1 MSAAFKLGGGARR
14 LGFVSRI
21 LLSVVILSFGGAADA
36 ADVYGRVYDTL
47 RDKIYPGARV
57 SIDTQPA
64 RETLSDEEAQ
74 FWFRDVPPGVYLV
87 HISLPQ
93 RDLITGR
100 LLVESRRPAT
110 IANLDISKIDPPEE
124 DDEY

>member
-1 MSAAFKLGGGARR
+1 MAGR
-14 LGFVSRI
+14 LVFVRSI
-21 LLSVVILSFGGAADA
+21 LLSCLIFAGTADA

-47 RDKIYPGARV
+47 RGKIYPGVRV
-57 SIDTQPA
+57 WIATEPA

-74 FWFRDVPPGVYLV
+74 FWFRDIEPGVYLV
-87 HISLPQ
+87 RISLPE
-93 RDLITGR
+93 RGSTTGR
-100 LLVESRRPAT
+100 LLVANGRLAT

>member
-1 MSAAFKLGGGARR
+1 L
-14 LGFVSRI
+14 
-21 LLSVVILSFGGAADA
+21 LLSSLILSSVSAADA
-36 ADVYGRVYDTL
+36 ADIYGRVYDTL
-47 RDKIYPGARV
+47 RGKTYPGAGVR
-57 SIDTQPA
+57 IETTPA
-64 RETLSDEEAQ
+64 RETVSDEEAQ

-87 HISLPQ
+87 HISLPE

-100 LLVESRRPAT
+100 VLVASRRPTT